1 MIPSQV
7 GNKVRLIFHAPSRG
21 LIGYHSEFLTDTRGT
36 GVMNRIFY
44 AYEPYK
50 GDIDTRRN
58 GVLISSE
65 AGTAIAYSLWK
76 LQTRSD
82 VH

>member
-36 GVMNRIFY
+36 GVMREEE
-44 AYEPYK
+44 AT
-50 GDIDTRRN
+50 DTAPRR
-58 GVLISSE
+58 S
-65 AGTAIAYSLWK
+65 
-76 LQTRSD
+76 
-82 VH
+82 